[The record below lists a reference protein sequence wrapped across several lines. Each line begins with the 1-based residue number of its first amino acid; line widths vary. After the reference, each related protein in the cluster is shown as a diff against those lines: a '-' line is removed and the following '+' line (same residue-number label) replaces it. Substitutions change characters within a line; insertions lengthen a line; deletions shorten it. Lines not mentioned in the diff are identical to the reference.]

1 MRRSPITVQSASSA
15 ERPCASAMSS
25 ATPTVGN
32 TADAAVTDA
41 SDTNA
46 APPGY
51 SGASRRKS
59 SIEKR
64 VLPVPP

>member
-1 MRRSPITVQSASSA
+1 MRRCPITVQSASSA
-15 ERPCASAMSS
+15 ERPCASGISNAMQ
-25 ATPTVGN
+25 TVGN
-32 TADAAVTDA
+32 TDEAAVTAA

-51 SGASRRKS
+51 SGTNRWNS

>member
-1 MRRSPITVQSASSA
+1 MTVQSASSA
-15 ERPCASAMSS
+15 ERPCASAISS
-25 ATPTVGN
+25 AMPTVGN
-32 TADAAVTDA
+32 TAEAAVTDA
-41 SDTNA
+41 SETNA

-51 SGASRRKS
+51 SGASRWNS